1 MYSFVNVFPSEGV
14 AKGEDAMSIL
24 DNPRTRTLFIDD
36 LMEVK
41 NCVCCCKKTVN
52 NTIQYKYMY
61 IKLFRSS
68 DSISVPF
75 AIGSYPTIDMYSTH
89 SFKSNTEP
97 NWNKYVQLLPK

>member
-41 NCVCCCKKTVN
+41 YCVCCCKKT
-52 NTIQYKYMY
+52 I
-61 IKLFRSS
+61 I
-68 DSISVPF
+68 I
-75 AIGSYPTIDMYSTH
+75 II
-89 SFKSNTEP
+89 
-97 NWNKYVQLLPK
+97 